1 MSDTAEQQAREIL
14 DRLSIDDALSMTAGD
29 VVEIAN
35 LIRDRDRLARDVL
48 VLTNALD
55 SILSAALCY
64 RLEKSDSMVEDARAV
79 IAKATGASHE

>member
-1 MSDTAEQQAREIL
+1 MNDTAEQQAREIL

-48 VLTNALD
+48 VLTKALVQIQRISTAAVHD
-55 SILSAALCY
+55 PVYRASLLSAQEYEA
-64 RLEKSDSMVEDARAV
+64 
-79 IAKATGASHE
+79 